1 MASVARLGGLV
12 LIAALGVGEP
22 VPAQSGPPGRT
33 EGRRI
38 EARRR
43 PPGANHIGR
52 AFEFVPVAE
61 GVWQAV
67 GTGTMG
73 VGSNAAII
81 VNETDVLVVDSHTS
95 PAAAWVLLDELRR
108 ITPKPVRYAVTTHFH
123 YDHAHGNQIYG
134 PEVEIIGHEFTRE
147 MMASGAS
154 RRGPAY
160 DGFVSF
166 VAARIAELRRQV
178 DTTADPKR
186 RAEAR
191 GQLLRYEQQRIA
203 DRAVVPT
210 PPTLTLNDRLTLV
223 RGGREI
229 QILFAGRGHTGGDV
243 VVYLPKEKILV
254 TGDLLQPRLPYLGDG
269 FAADWIETLGRLEAL
284 DVAAFIP
291 GHGAWFSD
299 RSVIGRLQAFLRDFL
314 TQGTAAYR
322 AGLPVPEAVRRM
334 DFRAHLAGYPQ
345 LADTADTYDRLT
357 IGLTRL
363 YQTLERRP

>member
-1 MASVARLGGLV
+1 MARLVELGL
-12 LIAALGVGEP
+12 LIAVGLTGP
-22 VPAQSGPPGRT
+22 AAAQSG
-33 EGRRI
+33 
-38 EARRR
+38 ARPR
-43 PPGANHIGR
+43 PPGANHVGR
-52 AFEFVPVAE
+52 AFEFRPVAE

-67 GTGTMG
+67 GTGTLG

-81 VNETDVLVVDSHTS
+81 VNDADVLVVDSRTS

-108 ITPKPVRYAVTTHFH
+108 ITTKPVRYAVTTHFH

-134 PEVEIIGHEFTRE
+134 PEVEIIGHEFTRG
-147 MMASGAS
+147 MLAAGAS
-154 RRGPAY
+154 RRGSAY

-166 VAARIAELRRQV
+166 VAARAAELRRQV
-178 DTTADPKR
+178 DTASDPAR
-186 RAEAR
+186 RTEL
-191 GQLLRYEQQRIA
+191 GHQLRRYEQQRIA

-210 PPTLTLNDRLTLV
+210 PPTMTLNDRVTLV

-254 TGDLLQPRLPYLGDG
+254 TGDLLQERLPYLGDG
-269 FAADWIETLGRLEAL
+269 FVADWIETLGVLDRL
-284 DVAAFIP
+284 DVAAFVP

-299 RSVIGRLQAFLRDFL
+299 RGAIGRLQGFLRDFL
-314 TQGTAAYR
+314 AQGTAAHR
-322 AGLPVPEAVRRM
+322 EGLSIPVAARRM
-334 DFRAHLAGYPQ
+334 DFRAHLAVYPQ

-363 YQTLERRP
+363 YEGFGRRP